1 MLLIDHGLNWY
12 YLSVFTGAL
21 GVVWAIG
28 LRALTIHSLQSHRT
42 QYKLSESIRHSKTT
56 SSSREL
62 SSSGAKVSGSG
73 LSVGGG
79 GVGGRENSKDRL
91 KLEVHPAAMMTSC
104 SHLPLRNLIRQ
115 PPIMWVCCFKIKR
128 ERKRILCIHTC
139 MCKLALISRAMWQLS
154 WYKLIHMMMC
164 KHTHVYYATDITLL
178 YTEYELVSS
187 I

>member
-1 MLLIDHGLNWY
+1 MQVFCYRYAVTGVLASMLLIDHGLNWY

-56 SSSREL
+56 SSS
-62 SSSGAKVSGSG
+62 GAKVSGSG
-73 LSVGGG
+73 LSVGGGG

-115 PPIMWVCCFKIKR
+115 PPIM
-128 ERKRILCIHTC
+128 
-139 MCKLALISRAMWQLS
+139 
-154 WYKLIHMMMC
+154 
-164 KHTHVYYATDITLL
+164 
-178 YTEYELVSS
+178 
-187 I
+187 